1 MLLISIMRPQ
11 LQHYAYSP
19 LIAGPETSLSGHSGA
34 EIVRHCRS
42 TCTGTSCLFQEDVEK
57 ILSGDDEASLEVGLA
72 AGLKSWRIV
81 CVVAGCGLERFAC
94 AK

>member
-1 MLLISIMRPQ
+1 MP
-11 LQHYAYSP
+11 
-19 LIAGPETSLSGHSGA
+19 
-34 EIVRHCRS
+34 
-42 TCTGTSCLFQEDVEK
+42 CTGTSCLFQEDVEK